1 MFKRLCPLPRPSIA
15 LCRPPGFS
23 DFKKKEKNRR
33 TMRLKVNRYSLQIT
47 PEDETDE
54 AYIEEVLGLRKGG
67 DVIHLVRDNAM
78 GLSCIAHL
86 ETRTVKQEE
95 RRKEPPA

>member
-1 MFKRLCPLPRPSIA
+1 
-15 LCRPPGFS
+15 
-23 DFKKKEKNRR
+23 
-33 TMRLKVNRYSLQIT
+33 MRLKVNRYRLQIT
-47 PEDETDE
+47 PENETDE
-54 AYIEEVLGLRKGG
+54 AYIEEVLGLRNGG

-95 RRKEPPA
+95 SRKEPPA